1 MAEETGLTLADVVPE
16 SGWTAV
22 LQGQR
27 IALMKIVEARTSA
40 DALAARI
47 RGFLSS
53 HKQPELADVHIVR
66 TLSDLRP
73 SMPAFVTAF
82 LESRL
87 R

>member
-1 MAEETGLTLADVVPE
+1 M
-16 SGWTAV
+16 
-22 LQGQR
+22 
-27 IALMKIVEARTSA
+27 SA
-40 DALAARI
+40 DALAERI
-47 RGFLSS
+47 RAFLSS
-53 HKQPELADVHIVR
+53 QKQPELADIHIVR